1 MAKLPDRT
9 PATQPASPCRTE
21 HSDLGMTARYADVMD
36 MAKKNPALFIPVRNM
51 KTSLIG
57 ARLEELAL
65 HMKAV
70 SNILLALS
78 IAFC

>member
-1 MAKLPDRT
+1 
-9 PATQPASPCRTE
+9 
-21 HSDLGMTARYADVMD
+21 MTARYADVMD